1 MLFRS
6 PVPKAGMWSVTTAKL
21 PDELVVVAVAN
32 VKKVDIAQMNPAEVQ
47 QLTQMYQ
54 KFRGEQLLDDYSRY
68 LKSQAKIK

>member
-1 MLFRS
+1 
-6 PVPKAGMWSVTTAKL
+6 MWSVSTAKL
-21 PDELVVVAVAN
+21 PNELVVVAVSN
-32 VKKVDIAQMNPAEVQ
+32 VKKVDIAQMNPTEVQ

>member
-1 MLFRS
+1 
-6 PVPKAGMWSVTTAKL
+6 
-21 PDELVVVAVAN
+21 